1 MRSLNPFKIMI
12 MENIENTGLQRF
24 IEAQNDSYDQALK
37 EIRNGRKLTHWIWY
51 IFPQMKGLGFS
62 YNSEYYGITSLQ
74 EAKDYLENELL
85 RKRLFEITES
95 LLMHKGKDI
104 ESIMG
109 DIDAL
114 KLKSSMTLFD
124 AVQPGSVFSEVLD
137 EFYGGERCRRTLE
150 KIR

>member
-1 MRSLNPFKIMI
+1 MI
-12 MENIENTGLQRF
+12 MENIEKTGLQRF

-62 YNSEYYGITSLQ
+62 YNSEYYGIASLQ
-74 EAKDYLENELL
+74 EARDYLENELL

-124 AVQPGSVFSEVLD
+124 AVQPGSIFGEVLD

>member
-1 MRSLNPFKIMI
+1 MI

-37 EIRNGRKLTHWIWY
+37 EIINGRKLTHWIWY

-85 RKRLFEITES
+85 RKRLFKITES

-124 AVQPGSVFSEVLD
+124 AVQPGSVFGEVLD

>member
-1 MRSLNPFKIMI
+1 MI
-12 MENIENTGLQRF
+12 MENIEKTGLQRF

-51 IFPQMKGLGFS
+51 IFPQIKGLGFS

-109 DIDAL
+109 DIDAM

-124 AVQPGSVFSEVLD
+124 AVQPGSVFGEVLD

>member
-1 MRSLNPFKIMI
+1 

-74 EAKDYLENELL
+74 EARDYLENELL

-95 LLMHKGKDI
+95 LLMYKGKDI

-109 DIDAL
+109 DIDAM

-124 AVQPGSVFSEVLD
+124 AVQPGSIFGEVLD

>member
-1 MRSLNPFKIMI
+1 MI
-12 MENIENTGLQRF
+12 MENIEKTGLQRF

-51 IFPQMKGLGFS
+51 IFPQIKGLGFS

-85 RKRLFEITES
+85 RKRLFKITES

-124 AVQPGSVFSEVLD
+124 AVQPGSVFGEVLD

>member
-1 MRSLNPFKIMI
+1 

-62 YNSEYYGITSLQ
+62 YNSEYYGIASLQ
-74 EAKDYLENELL
+74 EARDYLENELL

-124 AVQPGSVFSEVLD
+124 AVQPGSIFGEVLD

>member
-1 MRSLNPFKIMI
+1 MI

-124 AVQPGSVFSEVLD
+124 AVQPGGIFGEVLD

>member
-1 MRSLNPFKIMI
+1 

-37 EIRNGRKLTHWIWY
+37 EIINGRKLTHWIWY
-51 IFPQMKGLGFS
+51 IFPQIKGLGFS

-74 EAKDYLENELL
+74 EARDYLENELL

-109 DIDAL
+109 DIDSL

-124 AVQPGSVFSEVLD
+124 AVQPGSIFGEVLD

>member
-1 MRSLNPFKIMI
+1 MI

-37 EIRNGRKLTHWIWY
+37 EIINGRKLTHWIWY
-51 IFPQMKGLGFS
+51 IFPQIKGLGFS

-74 EAKDYLENELL
+74 EARDYLENELL

-109 DIDAL
+109 DIDSL

-124 AVQPGSVFSEVLD
+124 AVQPGSIFGEVLD

>member
-1 MRSLNPFKIMI
+1 MI

-51 IFPQMKGLGFS
+51 VFPQMKGLGFS

-74 EAKDYLENELL
+74 EARDYLENELL

-95 LLMHKGKDI
+95 LLMYKGKDI

-124 AVQPGSVFSEVLD
+124 AVQPGSIFGEVLD

>member
-1 MRSLNPFKIMI
+1 MI

-37 EIRNGRKLTHWIWY
+37 EIINGRKLTHWIWY
-51 IFPQMKGLGFS
+51 IFPQIKGLGFS

-85 RKRLFEITES
+85 RKRLFKITES

-109 DIDAL
+109 DIDAM

-124 AVQPGSVFSEVLD
+124 AVQPGSVFGEVLD

>member
-1 MRSLNPFKIMI
+1 MI
-12 MENIENTGLQRF
+12 MGNIENTGLQRF

-74 EAKDYLENELL
+74 EARDYLENELL

-124 AVQPGSVFSEVLD
+124 AVQPGSIFGEVLD

>member
-1 MRSLNPFKIMI
+1 

-51 IFPQMKGLGFS
+51 IFPQIKGLGFS

-85 RKRLFEITES
+85 RKRLFKITES

-109 DIDAL
+109 DIDAM

-124 AVQPGSVFSEVLD
+124 AVQPGSVFGEVLD

>member
-1 MRSLNPFKIMI
+1 

-74 EAKDYLENELL
+74 EARDYLENELL

-95 LLMHKGKDI
+95 LLMYKGKDI

-124 AVQPGSVFSEVLD
+124 AVQPGGIFGEVLD

>member
-1 MRSLNPFKIMI
+1 MI
-12 MENIENTGLQRF
+12 MGNIENTGLQRF

-124 AVQPGSVFSEVLD
+124 AVQPDDIFGEVLD

>member
-1 MRSLNPFKIMI
+1 MI

-51 IFPQMKGLGFS
+51 IFPQIKGLGFS

-85 RKRLFEITES
+85 RKRLFKITES

-124 AVQPGSVFSEVLD
+124 AVQPDDIFGEVLD
-137 EFYGGERCRRTLE
+137 EFYGGERCRITLE

>member
-1 MRSLNPFKIMI
+1 MI

-74 EAKDYLENELL
+74 EARDYLENELL

-95 LLMHKGKDI
+95 LLMYKGKDI

-109 DIDAL
+109 DIDAM

-124 AVQPGSVFSEVLD
+124 AVQPGSIFGEVLD

>member
-1 MRSLNPFKIMI
+1 

-37 EIRNGRKLTHWIWY
+37 EIINGRKLTHWIWY
-51 IFPQMKGLGFS
+51 IFPQIKGLGFS

-74 EAKDYLENELL
+74 EARDYLENELL

-124 AVQPGSVFSEVLD
+124 AVQPGSIFGEVLD

>member
-1 MRSLNPFKIMI
+1 MI
-12 MENIENTGLQRF
+12 MENIEKTGLQRF

-37 EIRNGRKLTHWIWY
+37 EIINGRKLTHWIWY
-51 IFPQMKGLGFS
+51 IFPQIKGLGFS

-74 EAKDYLENELL
+74 EARDYLENELL
-85 RKRLFEITES
+85 RKRLFKITES

-109 DIDAL
+109 DIDAM

-124 AVQPGSVFSEVLD
+124 AVQPGSVFGEVLD

>member
-1 MRSLNPFKIMI
+1 MI
-12 MENIENTGLQRF
+12 MKNIENTGLQRF

-37 EIRNGRKLTHWIWY
+37 EIRNGMKLTHWIWY
-51 IFPQMKGLGFS
+51 IFPQIKGLGFS

-74 EAKDYLENELL
+74 EARDYLENELL

-124 AVQPGSVFSEVLD
+124 AVQPGSIFGEVLD

>member
-1 MRSLNPFKIMI
+1 
-12 MENIENTGLQRF
+12 MENIEKTGLQRF

-51 IFPQMKGLGFS
+51 IFPQIKGLGFS

-85 RKRLFEITES
+85 RKRLFKITES

-109 DIDAL
+109 DIDAM

-124 AVQPGSVFSEVLD
+124 AVQPGSVFGEVLD

>member
-1 MRSLNPFKIMI
+1 MI

-74 EAKDYLENELL
+74 EARDYLENELL

-124 AVQPGSVFSEVLD
+124 AVQPGSIFGEVLD
-137 EFYGGERCRRTLE
+137 GFYGGERCRRTLE
-150 KIR
+150 KIC

>member
-1 MRSLNPFKIMI
+1 MI

-37 EIRNGRKLTHWIWY
+37 EIINGRKLTHWIWY

-74 EAKDYLENELL
+74 EARDYLENELL

-124 AVQPGSVFSEVLD
+124 AVQPGSIFGEVLD

-150 KIR
+150 KIC

>member
-1 MRSLNPFKIMI
+1 

-51 IFPQMKGLGFS
+51 IFPQIKGLGFS
-62 YNSEYYGITSLQ
+62 YNSEYYGIASLQ
-74 EAKDYLENELL
+74 EARDYLENELL

-124 AVQPGSVFSEVLD
+124 AVQPGSVFGEVLD

>member
-1 MRSLNPFKIMI
+1 MI

-51 IFPQMKGLGFS
+51 IFPQIKGLGFS

-74 EAKDYLENELL
+74 EARDYLENELL

-124 AVQPGSVFSEVLD
+124 AVQPGSIFGEVLD
-137 EFYGGERCRRTLE
+137 GFYGGERCRRTLE
-150 KIR
+150 KIC

>member
-1 MRSLNPFKIMI
+1 MI

-24 IEAQNDSYDQALK
+24 IEAQNDSYVQALK

-51 IFPQMKGLGFS
+51 IFPQIKGLGFS

-74 EAKDYLENELL
+74 EARDYLENELL

-124 AVQPGSVFSEVLD
+124 AVQPGSVFGEVLD

>member
-1 MRSLNPFKIMI
+1 MI

-37 EIRNGRKLTHWIWY
+37 EIIKGRKLTHWIWY

-74 EAKDYLENELL
+74 EARDYLENELL

-124 AVQPGSVFSEVLD
+124 AVQPGSIFGEVLD

-150 KIR
+150 KIC

>member
-1 MRSLNPFKIMI
+1 MI

-37 EIRNGRKLTHWIWY
+37 EIINGRKLTHWIWY
-51 IFPQMKGLGFS
+51 IFPQIKGLGFS

-85 RKRLFEITES
+85 RKRLFKITES

-124 AVQPGSVFSEVLD
+124 AVQPGSIFGEVLD

>member
-1 MRSLNPFKIMI
+1 MI
-12 MENIENTGLQRF
+12 MENIENTGLQGF

-51 IFPQMKGLGFS
+51 NFPQIKGLGFS

-74 EAKDYLENELL
+74 EARDYLENELL

-114 KLKSSMTLFD
+114 KLKSSMTLFV
-124 AVQPGSVFSEVLD
+124 AVEPGSIFGEVLD
-137 EFYGGERCRRTLE
+137 GFYGGERCRRTLE
-150 KIR
+150 KIC

>member
-1 MRSLNPFKIMI
+1 MI
-12 MENIENTGLQRF
+12 MKNIENTGLQRF

-74 EAKDYLENELL
+74 EARDYLENELL

-124 AVQPGSVFSEVLD
+124 AVQPGSIFGEVLD

>member
-1 MRSLNPFKIMI
+1 

-124 AVQPGSVFSEVLD
+124 AVQPDDIFGEVLD

>member
-1 MRSLNPFKIMI
+1 

-51 IFPQMKGLGFS
+51 IFPQIKGLGFS

-74 EAKDYLENELL
+74 EARDYLENELL

-124 AVQPGSVFSEVLD
+124 AVQPGSIFGEVLD

>member
-1 MRSLNPFKIMI
+1 

-74 EAKDYLENELL
+74 EARDYLENELL

-109 DIDAL
+109 DIDAM

-124 AVQPGSVFSEVLD
+124 AVQPGSIFGEVLD